1 MGSLTLSVTLILIA
15 GGVLLSAF
23 FSGTEVAIF
32 GLRRVE
38 RDQMS
43 KSERAVDRR
52 ALTLLAVPR
61 QLIAAVL
68 IGNELVNSY
77 VAVMVLGVTM
87 LFMPAAP
94 LWLWAIVAVGCSLP
108 ILVLFGEVTPKSLA
122 LTSPLT
128 WVRVAVSPLALFVNL
143 VTPLRYILQGF
154 ADRLCALVGA
164 APKKGGNH
172 DMSPAEFRN
181 LVDAGSAQGQVN
193 ARERRL
199 IHRVFEFSDKNVGQ
213 IMTPRDRMFALSFD
227 LPMARLAKEI
237 TARGFS
243 RVPIYQKSIDN
254 IRGIVNAKDIVR
266 GLRQPSASPGLAELL
281 SEPLFVPRTT
291 PLKRLFITFKQ
302 KKVHFALV
310 VNEYGKVLGLVT
322 MDDVLSQLFGVLR
335 DERERQ
341 QSAGRKMR
349 TPPQGIA
356 VHRID
361 ASDVVPKLEPEPE
374 PEVVAASD
382 SLANLQRAQAAR
394 PLANTGT
401 ADVVDRTAPAEL
413 AARIDTD
420 EDG

>member
-1 MGSLTLSVTLILIA
+1 MGSLSLTVTLILIA
-15 GGVLLSAF
+15 VGVLLSAF

-43 KSERAVDRR
+43 KSDRAVDRR
-52 ALTLLAVPR
+52 ALTLLTVPR

-77 VAVMVLGVTM
+77 VAVLVLGVTIYW
-87 LFMPAAP
+87 MPTEP
-94 LWLWAIVAVGCSLP
+94 LWLWAVVAVGISLP

-122 LTSPLT
+122 LASPLT
-128 WVRVAVSPLALFVNL
+128 WVRVAVSPLALIVNL

-154 ADRLCALVGA
+154 ADRVCALVGA
-164 APKKGGNH
+164 APKKGGSH

-237 TARGFS
+237 IARGFS
-243 RVPIYQKSIDN
+243 RVPIYQKSLDN
-254 IRGIVNAKDIVR
+254 IRGIINA
-266 GLRQPSASPGLAELL
+266 PGLAELL
-281 SEPLFVPRTT
+281 HEPLFVPRTT
-291 PLKRLFITFKQ
+291 PVKRLFLTFKQ

-310 VNEYGKVLGLVT
+310 VNEYGKVLGVVT

-361 ASDVVPKLEPEPE
+361 ASDVVQKIEPE
-374 PEVVAASD
+374 AISAGD
-382 SLANLQRAQAAR
+382 SLASLQRAQAAR
-394 PLANTGT
+394 PLGNTGT
-401 ADVVDRTAPAEL
+401 ADVVERIEPAAPTL
-413 AARIDTD
+413 ID

>member
-1 MGSLTLSVTLILIA
+1 MSSLSFTVVLLLIA
-15 GGVLLSAF
+15 LGVVLSAF

-52 ALTLLAVPR
+52 ALMLLTAPR

-68 IGNELVNSY
+68 IANELVNSY
-77 VAVMVLGVTM
+77 VAVLIFGVMVMHV
-87 LFMPAAP
+87 P
-94 LWLWAIVAVGCSLP
+94 VASPWWWGLLAVACSLP
-108 ILVLFGEVTPKSLA
+108 VMVLLGEVTPKSLA
-122 LTSPLT
+122 LKSPLA
-128 WVRVAVSPLALFVNL
+128 WVRVAVTPLALIVNL
-143 VTPLRYILQGF
+143 VTPIRYILQGI

-164 APKKGGNH
+164 APKKGGSH

-193 ARERRL
+193 ARERRM

-213 IMTPRDRMFALSFD
+213 IMTPRERMFALSFD
-227 LPMARLAKEI
+227 LPMARLSKEI

-243 RVPIYQKSIDN
+243 RVPIYQKSVDN
-254 IRGIVNAKDIVR
+254 IRGIVNAKDVVR
-266 GLRQPSASPGLAELL
+266 SLRQPGTAPGLAELL
-281 SEPLFVPRTT
+281 HEPLFVPRTT
-291 PLKRLFITFKQ
+291 PVKRLFLTFKQ

-310 VNEYGKVLGLVT
+310 VNEYGKVLGVVT

-341 QSAGRKMR
+341 QAAGRKMR
-349 TPPQGIA
+349 TPAQGVA
-356 VHRID
+356 VQRVD
-361 ASDVVPKLEPEPE
+361 ESNAVPKLEPEPE
-374 PEVVAASD
+374 LVLAGD
-382 SLANLQRAQAAR
+382 SLANLQRQQAAR

-401 ADVVDRTAPAEL
+401 ADVVDRTEPAT
-413 AARIDTD
+413 AADSE

>member
-1 MGSLTLSVTLILIA
+1 MGSLSLSVTLLLIA
-15 GGVLLSAF
+15 SGVLLSAF

-38 RDQMS
+38 RDQMR
-43 KSERAVDRR
+43 KSDRAVDRR
-52 ALTLLAVPR
+52 ALTLLAAPR

-77 VAVMVLGVTM
+77 VAVMILGVTM

-108 ILVLFGEVTPKSLA
+108 ILVLFGEVTAKSLA
-122 LTSPLT
+122 MTSPLT
-128 WVRVAVSPLALFVNL
+128 WVRVAVSPLALIVNL

-154 ADRLCALVGA
+154 AERLCALVGA
-164 APKKGGNH
+164 APKKGGSH
-172 DMSPAEFRN
+172 DMSPAEFRT
-181 LVDAGSAQGQVN
+181 LVDAGSAQGQLN

-243 RVPIYQKSIDN
+243 RVPIYQKSLDN
-254 IRGIVNAKDIVR
+254 IRGIINAKDLVR
-266 GLRQPSASPGLAELL
+266 GFRQPGVTPGLAELL
-281 SEPLFVPRTT
+281 HEPLFVPRTT
-291 PLKRLFITFKQ
+291 PLKRLFLTFKQ

-341 QSAGRKMR
+341 QAAGRKLR
-349 TPPQGIA
+349 TPAQGIA

-361 ASDVVPKLEPEPE
+361 ASDVVPKFE
-374 PEVVAASD
+374 PEVLAAD
-382 SLANLQRAQAAR
+382 ESLVSLQRAQAAR
-394 PLANTGT
+394 QLGNTGN
-401 ADVVDRTAPAEL
+401 ADVPIRLDPTPGVATE
-413 AARIDTD
+413 
-420 EDG
+420 EDS

>member
-1 MGSLTLSVTLILIA
+1 MGSLSFTVTLILIA
-15 GGVLLSAF
+15 VGVLLSAF

-43 KSERAVDRR
+43 KSDRAGDRR

-68 IGNELVNSY
+68 IGNELVNSF
-77 VAVMVLGVTM
+77 VAVLVLGVTIYW
-87 LFMPAAP
+87 MPAEP
-94 LWLWAIVAVGCSLP
+94 LWLWAVVAVAISLP

-122 LTSPLT
+122 LASPLT
-128 WVRVAVSPLALFVNL
+128 WVRIAVSPLALMVNL

-154 ADRLCALVGA
+154 ADRVCALVGA
-164 APKKGGNH
+164 APKKGGSH

-243 RVPIYQKSIDN
+243 RVPIYQKSLDN
-254 IRGIVNAKDIVR
+254 IRGIINAKDLVR
-266 GLRQPSASPGLAELL
+266 GLRQPGAAPGLAELL
-281 SEPLFVPRTT
+281 HEPLFVPRTT
-291 PLKRLFITFKQ
+291 PVKRLFLTFKQ

-310 VNEYGKVLGLVT
+310 VNEYGKVLGVVT

-361 ASDVVPKLEPEPE
+361 ASDVVQKIEPE
-374 PEVVAASD
+374 AISADD
-382 SLANLQRAQAAR
+382 SLASLQRAQAAR
-394 PLANTGT
+394 PLGNTGT
-401 ADVVDRTAPAEL
+401 ADIVDRTEPAAPTA
-413 AARIDTD
+413 ID
-420 EDG
+420 EDS

>member
-1 MGSLTLSVTLILIA
+1 MGSLSLTVTLILIA
-15 GGVLLSAF
+15 VGVLLSAF

-43 KSERAVDRR
+43 KSDRAVDRR

-68 IGNELVNSY
+68 IGNELVNSF
-77 VAVMVLGVTM
+77 VAVLVLGVTIYW
-87 LFMPAAP
+87 MPAEP
-94 LWLWAIVAVGCSLP
+94 LWLWAVVAVAISLP

-122 LTSPLT
+122 LASPLT
-128 WVRVAVSPLALFVNL
+128 WVRIAVSPLALMVNL

-154 ADRLCALVGA
+154 ADRVCALVGA
-164 APKKGGNH
+164 APKKGGSH

-243 RVPIYQKSIDN
+243 RVPIYQKSLDN
-254 IRGIVNAKDIVR
+254 IRGIINAKDLVR
-266 GLRQPSASPGLAELL
+266 GLRQPGAVPGLAELL
-281 SEPLFVPRTT
+281 HEPLFVPRTT
-291 PLKRLFITFKQ
+291 PVKRLFLTFKQ

-310 VNEYGKVLGLVT
+310 VNEYGKVLGVVT

-361 ASDVVPKLEPEPE
+361 ASDVVQKIEPE
-374 PEVVAASD
+374 AISADD
-382 SLANLQRAQAAR
+382 SLASLQRAQAAR
-394 PLANTGT
+394 PLGNTGT
-401 ADVVDRTAPAEL
+401 ADVVDRTEPAAPTS
-413 AARIDTD
+413 ID

>member
-1 MGSLTLSVTLILIA
+1 MASLSLTVTLILIA
-15 GGVLLSAF
+15 VGVLLSAF

-32 GLRRVE
+32 GLRRVD
-38 RDQMS
+38 RDQMT
-43 KSERAVDRR
+43 KSERAVDHR

-77 VAVMVLGVTM
+77 IAVLVLGAAM
-87 LFMPAAP
+87 LLMPASP
-94 LWLWAIVAVGCSLP
+94 PWLWAVVAVAISLP
-108 ILVLFGEVTPKSLA
+108 ILVLLGEVTPKSVALA
-122 LTSPLT
+122 SPLT
-128 WVRVAVSPLALFVNL
+128 WVRIAVSPLALVVNL
-143 VTPLRYILQGF
+143 VTPLRYILQGI
-154 ADRLCALVGA
+154 ADRICALVGA

-213 IMTPRDRMFALSFD
+213 IMTPRERMFALSFD
-227 LPMARLAKEI
+227 LPMARLVKEV

-243 RVPIYQKSIDN
+243 RIPIYQKSIDN
-254 IRGIVNAKDIVR
+254 IRGIINAKDLVR
-266 GLRQPSASPGLAELL
+266 GLRQPGTTLGLAELL
-281 SEPLFVPRTT
+281 HEPLFVPRTT
-291 PLKRLFITFKQ
+291 PVKRLFLTFKQ

-310 VNEYGKVLGLVT
+310 VNEYGKVLGVVT

-341 QSAGRKMR
+341 QSAGRKLR

-361 ASDVVPKLEPEPE
+361 ASDVVPKLEPD
-374 PEVVAASD
+374 VIAADD
-382 SLANLQRAQAAR
+382 SLASMQRAQAAR
-394 PLANTGT
+394 PLGNTGT
-401 ADVVDRTAPAEL
+401 ADVVT
-413 AARIDTD
+413 RIDPAPSVATE
-420 EDG
+420 EDT